1 MKKLS
6 LILMTGAIS
15 AVLSIG
21 LTGCGIGNTPQPYNY
36 KMSKK
41 YQSISDYEKQQL
53 LNIVVNRNSRLK
65 YKSSNGCI
73 SVTSIIW
80 GYSTRYDDRMK
91 NCFKV
96 NNNHITRIDYS
107 KCKTGY
113 KTQKCN
119 YIGRKVENYSD
130 FINKLQSNNILS
142 NGLNNELINYQKFI
156 VLYNKADKQRKDKIS
171 KVKTSL
177 LDNTGVLSQSVFN
190 KFNKFKTNSISTKS
204 KIYLYKSYIA
214 PKDGENTVNQF
225 ARNILGDSFS
235 ENFDK
240 VFNDGTILSND
251 FKVQSYVLKNEIGR
265 YKVNYKKTLF
275 KENYDVFPTNIIF
288 EIDKVYFNYLPS
300 KYLAYDKNIDIEVIN
315 TALTRGSIK
324 SIKIQNKTKEFIEID
339 TIAGYYGENVTDNI
353 INIKDM
359 KRVKIAPMSYKI
371 FKTGYSYKY
380 RINDFPSKKL
390 LLVDNKNQK
399 INYGFS
405 VGYKMVNQNI
415 IKNVYKVNSYSIKDF
430 Q

>member
-6 LILMTGAIS
+6 SILMTGAIS
-15 AVLSIG
+15 VVLSIG
-21 LTGCGIGNTPQPYNY
+21 IAGCGNPPQPYDY

-41 YQSISDYEKQQL
+41 YQSISDYDKQQL
-53 LNIVVNRNSRLK
+53 LNIVVDRNSRLK
-65 YKSSNGCI
+65 YKSSHGCI
-73 SVTSIIW
+73 SVTSIW
-80 GYSTRYDDRMK
+80 GSSTRYDDRMK
-91 NCFKV
+91 NCFKIS
-96 NNNHITRIDYS
+96 NNHIIRNDYS

-113 KTQKCN
+113 KAQKCN
-119 YIGRKVENYSD
+119 YIGGKVEEYTD
-130 FINKLQSNNILS
+130 FINKLQSGNILS
-142 NGLNNELINYQKFI
+142 DGLNNEITNYQKFI
-156 VLYNKADKQRKDKIS
+156 TLYNEADKQRKDKIA

-177 LDNTGVLSQSVFN
+177 LDNTKVLSKSAFN

-204 KIYLYKSYIA
+204 KIDLYKSYIA
-214 PKDGENTVNQF
+214 PKDGKNTVNQF

-240 VFNDGTILSND
+240 VFKDGKIISND
-251 FKVQSYVLKNEIGR
+251 FKVQSYILKNEIGR
-265 YKVNYKKTLF
+265 YKVNYKKTSF
-275 KENYDVFPTNIIF
+275 KENYDNFPTNITF
-288 EIDKVYFNYLPS
+288 EINKVYFNYLPT
-300 KYLAYDKNIDIEVIN
+300 KYLANDTNIDIEVVN
-315 TALTRGSIK
+315 TPLQYGSVK

-371 FKTGYSYKY
+371 FETGYSYKY
-380 RINDFPSKKL
+380 RINDYPSKKL